1 MGSSRFRLF
10 HVMPNVWFYKL
21 RDIGRFKESEG
32 RLQRNNSIRD
42 ESDINGFPRCGYHF
56 EVNLKASEDQ
66 PADHPKSQ
74 MKKNS
79 SKHASSAF
87 IDSRISIGCSCTTTL
102 GFMWNSSD
110 RNEYAS
116 SESSEEERPVRYYSE
131 QPVLVLQQ
139 QNDTDREFKE
149 KLDGSGLESKSGIW
163 RQPSKHVLQYIY
175 NNAAGLP
182 SPVQELDDGGSCG
195 HSGQPDQ
202 QPVSSVKG
210 MFELVEHPLTIGAS
224 ASASGSS
231 SDLHHNDQ
239 VSQGEESF
247 LCMNKSQDHCS
258 GLERKNVGRRRRNAE
273 PGNEKIQ
280 GKQKQISVE
289 ITEPIRKKVDA
300 GQIQKQI
307 SNGMMNFSSSNV
319 VDGPRK
325 PGKSI
330 PHLSIRTS
338 QNNTRASSSKLCVAD
353 DNTETLFRRSH
364 STRLKGE
371 TSTNKNFKV
380 DDDKAV
386 PSAKSLSASHLFCS
400 DKSSSKCAEPDDKS
414 AIFDSF
420 VEMKSSYNP
429 HKDFRES
436 MLEMI
441 TEKDIHGSQ
450 DLEKLLECYLSL
462 NSSEYHDIILKVF
475 EQVMSDLKGIKS

>member
-1 MGSSRFRLF
+1 MGSSSFRLF

-21 RDIGRFKESEG
+21 RDVGRFKESEPEG

-42 ESDINGFPRCGYHF
+42 ESAINGFRGYHF
-56 EVNLKASEDQ
+56 EVNLKASEDLL
-66 PADHPKSQ
+66 PDHPKSQ
-74 MKKNS
+74 MKKTR

-87 IDSRISIGCSCTTTL
+87 IDSKISVDCSCTTTL
-102 GFMWNSSD
+102 GFMWNSSEM
-110 RNEYAS
+110 NGYGS
-116 SESSEEERPVRYYSE
+116 SERLEEEKPVRYYSE

-139 QNDTDREFKE
+139 QNDTDRELKE
-149 KLDGSGLESKSGIW
+149 KLDGPGLEFKSGIW

-182 SPVQELDDGGSCG
+182 SPVQELDDGGLCG
-195 HSGQPDQ
+195 HSEQPDQ
-202 QPVSSVKG
+202 EPVSSVKG
-210 MFELVEHPLTIGAS
+210 MFELVEHPLTMGAS
-224 ASASGSS
+224 ASATASGSS

-247 LCMNKSQDHCS
+247 LSMKKSEDHSS
-258 GLERKNVGRRRRNAE
+258 GLERNNVGRRRRNAE
-273 PGNEKIQ
+273 PGKEKFQ
-280 GKQKQISVE
+280 GKQKQISEE

-307 SNGMMNFSSSNV
+307 STGMMNFSSSNL
-319 VDGPRK
+319 VDGP
-325 PGKSI
+325 KSI
-330 PHLSIRTS
+330 PHLSIRTG

-353 DNTETLFRRSH
+353 DDVETLIRRSR
-364 STRLKGE
+364 STRLKGD
-371 TSTNKNFKV
+371 TLTNQNFKV
-380 DDDKAV
+380 DGDKAV
-386 PSAKSLSASHLFCS
+386 RSAKSLSACHLFCS
-400 DKSSSKCAEPDDKS
+400 DKSSSECAEADDKS

-441 TEKDIHGSQ
+441 TEKDVHGSQ